1 MMASSY
7 DSRDHLTVAI
17 EGTFDVA
24 VARNRLRQLADRFE
38 LPTVLRARA
47 AAAITTACEAALF
60 KAQTHQSRIELAIHI
75 IQDQARQGVKLEFHT
90 PREDAAN
97 NQVNGQLE
105 RACDCLEIRR
115 DGDQNLISMAI
126 WAQDK

>member
-1 MMASSY
+1 MASSY

-60 KAQTHQSRIELAIHI
+60 KAQTHQSRIDLTIHI
-75 IQDQARQGVKLEFHT
+75 IQDHTRQGVKLEFHT
-90 PREDAAN
+90 PREDTP
-97 NQVNGQLE
+97 NQQVDNQLE
-105 RACDCLEIRR
+105 RACDCLQVHR
-115 DGDQNLISMAI
+115 DGDQNMISMAI